1 MISDGS
7 CDTEDWSNDAENSAL
22 ITGIH
27 YILKSTYKTT
37 AIDKTSI
44 AVTTSP
50 GLCISK
56 GCFVADV
63 AFSYLDL
70 DACKNTYIF
79 VFEKKKMVCQR
90 FSFDGL
96 FFQHFSPF
104 TFLPEHT

>member
-1 MISDGS
+1 
-7 CDTEDWSNDAENSAL
+7 L
-22 ITGIH
+22 ITGIN

-70 DACKNTYIF
+70 DASKNTHVF
-79 VFEKKKMVCQR
+79 VSERKNGMSKV
-90 FSFDGL
+90 L
-96 FFQHFSPF
+96 
-104 TFLPEHT
+104 L